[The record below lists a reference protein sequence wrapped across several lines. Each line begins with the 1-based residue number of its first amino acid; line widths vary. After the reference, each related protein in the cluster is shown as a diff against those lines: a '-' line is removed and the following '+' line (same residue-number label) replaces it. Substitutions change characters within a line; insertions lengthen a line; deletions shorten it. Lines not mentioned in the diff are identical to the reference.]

1 MGSGQADRN
10 ESVKTPPG
18 LCLFVQA
25 WGRGVQ
31 YTSIIFGLCK
41 RRRIFILRYFAHMAH
56 GTEPGGVALRKVIT
70 FRSLSFLHE
79 FFRLVRISF
88 IIIVFFLR
96 SFLNRRNLWVFDSFI
111 GQCPCMWAKK
121 VGHFYPSGPGIVREM
136 ATSKPK
142 FLNEVGRRLGSGVG
156 WAWGLGQEVTPE
168 WIYSFDIGEMRAV
181 LVQEAGCEGLQ
192 SSMVNKAVHRLMR
205 ADATEWAGGCQHSLY
220 LHTWYATLLMGWRGQ
235 GGDGSP

>member
-79 FFRLVRISF
+79 FFRLVRVSF

-142 FLNEVGRRLGSGVG
+142 FLNEVGRRLGSG
-156 WAWGLGQEVTPE
+156 GLGA
-168 WIYSFDIGEMRAV
+168 SAR
-181 LVQEAGCEGLQ
+181 
-192 SSMVNKAVHRLMR
+192 R
-205 ADATEWAGGCQHSLY
+205 
-220 LHTWYATLLMGWRGQ
+220 
-235 GGDGSP
+235 

>member
-18 LCLFVQA
+18 LYLFVQA

-31 YTSIIFGLCK
+31 YTCIIFGLCK

-56 GTEPGGVALRKVIT
+56 GTELGGVALRKVIT
-70 FRSLSFLHE
+70 FCSLSFLHE

-142 FLNEVGRRLGSGVG
+142 FLNEVGRRLGSG
-156 WAWGLGQEVTPE
+156 AWGLGQEVTPE
-168 WIYSFDIGEMRAV
+168 WIYSFDIGELRC
-181 LVQEAGCEGLQ
+181 VQSLSRNLAA
-192 SSMVNKAVHRLMR
+192 KACKAAWSTRPSI
-205 ADATEWAGGCQHSLY
+205 G
-220 LHTWYATLLMGWRGQ
+220 
-235 GGDGSP
+235 